1 MNKSL
6 SVVPWWSPKFC
17 RVKGQQRRRRVIS
30 NMSQF
35 SENLGEYFIK
45 NPILKSNPILL
56 VKKPYNNSSRW
67 NINLGKMHKW
77 WKMNETSITIQFA
90 IVHPAINH
98 KLPYITA
105 EQFLLQNTKI
115 GPRFFFFQTFWCIY
129 KNFLSLMLCLDITW
143 NEKRNSQHTSKLQ
156 K

>member
-90 IVHPAINH
+90 IVQ
-98 KLPYITA
+98 LYIQQSITN
-105 EQFLLQNTKI
+105 FLTSLQNNFYCWIQKLD
-115 GPRFFFFQTFWCIY
+115 PDFFFF
-129 KNFLSLMLCLDITW
+129 
-143 NEKRNSQHTSKLQ
+143 KLFGASI
-156 K
+156 KFFYH

>member
-1 MNKSL
+1 
-6 SVVPWWSPKFC
+6 
-17 RVKGQQRRRRVIS
+17 
-30 NMSQF
+30 MSQF

-105 EQFLLQNTKI
+105 EQFLLLNTKI
-115 GPRFFFFQTFWCIY
+115 GPRFFFS
-129 KNFLSLMLCLDITW
+129 NFLMHLLKFFITNALFRYYVKWKKEFTTYFKITKVSQGKCKGACLL
-143 NEKRNSQHTSKLQ
+143 SSP
-156 K
+156 